1 MHDNYYEDEDEL
13 DIKALFIFVL
23 RKWRILLSFMIVGC
37 IFGCFFS
44 VYKIYQSRPEAV
56 LTRLNSLDKQEINEF
71 EIKQYNDFK
80 NLYDDYLK
88 YEDKSLIMKLDPN
101 SVYTAT
107 SSHSFTSSVQ
117 DAEIISDYYLNIL
130 NRGDNVQKIINETGI
145 NYSIENIKEIVFIT
159 DKDNLVT
166 DNNQLIIN
174 NNMANDQFG
183 HGRVIVNV
191 FDSNSD
197 NISKLMVYWMKILQ
211 LFRI

>member
-1 MHDNYYEDEDEL
+1 MYENYYEYEDEL
-13 DIKALFIFVL
+13 DIKALFVFVL
-23 RKWRILLSFMIVGC
+23 RKWHILLSFMIVGC

-107 SSHSFTSSVQ
+107 SSHSFTSSVS
-117 DAEIISDYYLNIL
+117 DIDKYDGVALVSEVNKTNTRGFEREVEIARKLNKDIIGFISV
-130 NRGDNVQKIINETGI
+130 R
-145 NYSIENIKEIVFIT
+145 
-159 DKDNLVT
+159 
-166 DNNQLIIN
+166 
-174 NNMANDQFG
+174 
-183 HGRVIVNV
+183 
-191 FDSNSD
+191 
-197 NISKLMVYWMKILQ
+197 
-211 LFRI
+211 

>member
-1 MHDNYYEDEDEL
+1 MHDNYYEYEDEL

-23 RKWRILLSFMIVGC
+23 RKWRTLFICMIVGC
-37 IFGCFFS
+37 ILGCFFS
-44 VYKIYQSRPEAV
+44 VYKMYQSRPEAV
-56 LTRLNSLDKQEINEF
+56 LAKLNSLDKQDINEF
-71 EIKQYNDFK
+71 EIRQYKDFK
-80 NLYDDYLK
+80 NLYDDSLK

-101 SVYTAT
+101 AVYTAT
-107 SSHSFTSSVQ
+107 LSYSFTSSVQ

-183 HGRVIVNV
+183 HGKVIVNV

-197 NISKLMVYWMKILQ
+197 NVSKLMVYWMKILQ